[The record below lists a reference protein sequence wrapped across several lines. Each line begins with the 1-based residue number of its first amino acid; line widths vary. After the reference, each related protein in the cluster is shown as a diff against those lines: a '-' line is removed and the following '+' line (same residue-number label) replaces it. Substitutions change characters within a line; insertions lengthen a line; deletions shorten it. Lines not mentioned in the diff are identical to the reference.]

1 MDIAKELAKGH
12 SRNITC
18 KVVDYVGTNT
28 TRFKILINLFFQ
40 GPYRTSQRASWPLGI
55 AAANH
60 PKLILPYLGKLLRF
74 IQKDGVHDAVKR
86 NGFRILQFADI
97 PKAKHAELIDLC
109 FRTVQNS
116 EEAVAI
122 RVFAMT
128 TLSRLIRDYSEI
140 QNELRIIIEDELP
153 YAKPAF
159 RSRGLRTLKEMKRR
173 P

>member
-1 MDIAKELAKGH
+1 MDIEKELAKGH
-12 SRNITC
+12 SRKITSE
-18 KVVDYVGTNT
+18 VVEYVGNNNA
-28 TRFKILINLFFQ
+28 RFKVLINLFFD
-40 GPYRTSQRASWPLGI
+40 GSFRTTQRASWPLGI
-55 AAANH
+55 AAAKH
-60 PKLILPYLGKLLRF
+60 PKLIFPYLGKLLRF
-74 IQKDGVHDAVKR
+74 MQKDGVHDAVKR

-97 PKAKHAELIDLC
+97 PKTKHSHLIDLC

-116 EEAVAI
+116 NEAVAI

-128 TLSRLIRDYSEI
+128 TLTRIIRGYPEI

-159 RSRGLRTLKEMKRR
+159 RSRGMRTLKELGK